1 LARDCG
7 FGAVVITTTS
17 VIGSVITTVL
27 EVGEGDGLAPAPV
40 VEVGD
45 GEAVGTTTTVVEVG
59 GGDAVGTTTTVVE
72 VGEGNGVGPTTVVE
86 AGDGDGLGLT
96 GDGDG
101 LGLTTTTSGLF
112 DDWSPQAAIA
122 PATSASIVTL
132 LIHART
138 ATKLLFFFIVFNPL
152 CHHAFLIL
160 LEPQGH
166 FLRFWIDL
174 NELTL
179 ESFRGISLPSNG
191 IPSPIDALMD

>member
-1 LARDCG
+1 M
-7 FGAVVITTTS
+7 VITTTS
-17 VIGSVITTVL
+17 VIGSVITTVV
-27 EVGEGDGLAPAPV
+27 EAGDGEGLAVAPV

-59 GGDAVGTTTTVVE
+59 GGDAGGTTTTVVE
-72 VGEGNGVGPTTVVE
+72 VG
-86 AGDGDGLGLT
+86 DGDGVGLTT
-96 GDGDG
+96 GDGAGLALTTGDGAG

-138 ATKLLFFFIVFNPL
+138 VTKLLFFFIVFNPL
-152 CHHAFLIL
+152 CHHAFLVL

-166 FLRFWIDL
+166 FLIFWIDL
-174 NELTL
+174 DRLTL
-179 ESFRGISLPSNG
+179 ESFRAIALPSNG
-191 IPSPIDALMD
+191 IPNSVDAVMDENAL

>member
-1 LARDCG
+1 
-7 FGAVVITTTS
+7 
-17 VIGSVITTVL
+17 VIGSVITTV
-27 EVGEGDGLAPAPV
+27 VAAGDGEGLAVAPV
-40 VEVGD
+40 VEVGEGEAVGTTTIVVEVGG

-59 GGDAVGTTTTVVE
+59 
-72 VGEGNGVGPTTVVE
+72 
-86 AGDGDGLGLT
+86 DGDGVGLTTGDGAGLALTT

-138 ATKLLFFFIVFNPL
+138 VTKLLFFFIVFNPL
-152 CHHAFLIL
+152 CHHAFLVL

-166 FLRFWIDL
+166 FLIFWIDL
-174 NELTL
+174 DRLTL
-179 ESFRGISLPSNG
+179 ESFRAIALPSNG
-191 IPSPIDALMD
+191 IPNSVDAVMDENAL